1 MDANKDSSW
10 RSLGQNSAIM
20 MLSDVLDSLFS
31 IPLPRKPKTV
41 MNIGKISGGK
51 SYSRICEQAFCSLE
65 VRSENDEITDK
76 VIEDIKDN
84 CRDISAKYGLEV
96 SLDFFSRHNAAGI
109 RYSHPMVKSIS
120 SILNSL
126 GVKLKV
132 GLSNSEIAVPLKYGI
147 PAVTIGITTGS
158 EDRDG
163 SNAKSYVD
171 LEPIP
176 KGIVQLLMLIQT
188 IDLGHCDDE
197 R

>member
-1 MDANKDSSW
+1 
-10 RSLGQNSAIM
+10 
-20 MLSDVLDSLFS
+20 VLDSLYS

-41 MNIGKISGGK
+41 MNIGKVSGGK
-51 SYSRICEQAFCSLE
+51 SYSRICEQAFLSLE

-84 CRDISAKYGLEV
+84 CRDIGAKYGLDV
-96 SLDFFSRHNAAGI
+96 DLDFFSRHNAAGI

-120 SILNSL
+120 AILKRLN
-126 GVKLKV
+126 VKLKV

-147 PAVTIGITTGS
+147 PSVTIGITTGS

-163 SNAKSYVD
+163 LNGKSYVD
-171 LEPIP
+171 LEPIST
-176 KGIVQLLMLIQT
+176 GVLQLLMLIT
-188 IDLGHCDDE
+188 NIDLGHCDDE